1 VPASIHAPSE
11 TPLARTRRARRIA
24 RKLAAAYPDARCE
37 LAFSTPLE
45 LVVATILSAQCTDA
59 RVNLTTPALF
69 ARYPDA
75 ASLASARQE
84 EVEALIKSTGFFHN
98 KAKHLIGL
106 GQALMA
112 RHGGEVPAD
121 PTELGALPGVG
132 QKTANVVLANAFGVP
147 ALAVDTHIF
156 RVARRLGL
164 SKATTPEKVEADL
177 CHAFPRE
184 DWIELHHQLI
194 FHGRRICDARRPDCA
209 VCPLL
214 DLCPTGQGKIKDPH
228 LGVKL
233 VVDGPHASELSPQA
247 SGLSSHALNGP
258 RRIVSLVPSVTELLV
273 QWGLAAR
280 LVGRTRYCI
289 EPKWIRNTV
298 PMVGGTKDPDLDR
311 IRDLAPDLVILEKDE
326 NPKAAADA
334 LTALGIPWLALEVR
348 TLKGAAAELRR
359 LGAALGVPEAG
370 DSRAAA
376 LEARLKGRRR
386 KGPRTLVLIWKEPW
400 MSAGPDTYL
409 GDLLRCAGLT
419 PIGPEGYP
427 TLAEDALL
435 ALAPQVILLPTEP
448 YRFNHRH
455 AAELQRRFP
464 DAAVHF
470 VDGQALTWYLSRTEA
485 GLDLLEAI

>member
-1 VPASIHAPSE
+1 MRPPKSAPASSAE
-11 TPLARTRRARRIA
+11 LQRRLR
-24 RKLAAAYPDARCE
+24 AAYPDAKCA
-37 LAFSTPLE
+37 LDHADPFQ

-69 ARYPDA
+69 ARFPDA
-75 ASLASARQE
+75 ASLAAARQE
-84 EVEALIKSTGFFHN
+84 DVEVLVKSTGFFRN
-98 KAKHLIGL
+98 KAKNLIGL
-106 GQALMA
+106 GQALVA
-112 RHGGEVPAD
+112 RHGGRVPAD
-121 PTELGALPGVG
+121 PPELAALPGVG

-164 SKATTPEKVEADL
+164 SKAATPEKVEADL
-177 CHAFPRE
+177 CRLFPRE

-194 FHGRRICDARRPDCA
+194 FHGRRVCDARRPDCA

-214 DLCPTGQGKIKDPH
+214 DLCPTGQGKVKDPH

-233 VVDGPHASELSPQA
+233 VVDRSHPSGFSPQA
-247 SGLSSHALNGP
+247 SGLSPQALNGP
-258 RRIVSLVPSVTELLV
+258 KRIVSLVPSVTELLV

-289 EPKWIRNTV
+289 EPKWIRATV

-326 NPKAAADA
+326 NPKSAADA

-348 TLKGAAAELRR
+348 TLKAAAAELRR
-359 LGAALGVPEAG
+359 LGAAVGAAEAG
-370 DSRAAA
+370 EARAAA

-386 KGPRTLVLIWKEPW
+386 KGPRALVLIWKDPW
-400 MSAGPDTYL
+400 MGAGPDTYL
-409 GDLLRCAGLT
+409 GDLLRYAGLT

-427 TLAEDALL
+427 SLTEEELS
-435 ALAPQVILLPTEP
+435 ALAPQLLLLPTEP
-448 YRFNHRH
+448 YRFNRRH

-464 DAAVHF
+464 DAAVQV
-470 VDGQALTWYLSRTEA
+470 VDGQALTWYLSRTEE
-485 GLDLLEAI
+485 GLDLLESLAI